1 MTPVDW
7 YTAAIT
13 RIEEARDKQ
22 EWFSAIVLSA
32 IQLERHGYIK
42 LKRHLQS
49 AKINYRKGDLE
60 NLNLPEIAL
69 FLLALKKIEADD
81 YNKMLDI
88 NRVRNKFIHRRETY
102 KFSVGT
108 KAKDEYEPLV
118 NEAIRIL
125 SEKLDAVRILFSK
138 EFKKREV

>member
-1 MTPVDW
+1 MTPIAW
-7 YTAAIT
+7 YTGAIPK
-13 RIEEARDKQ
+13 IEEARDKQ
-22 EWFSAIVLSA
+22 EWFNAIVLSA

-42 LKRHLQS
+42 LKKHLQS
-49 AKINYRKGDLE
+49 AKMSYRKRDLE
-60 NLNLPEIAL
+60 NLSLPEIAL
-69 FLLALKKIEADD
+69 FLLALAKIDAND
-81 YNKMLDI
+81 YNRMIEI

-125 SEKLDAVRILFSK
+125 KEKLGAVRVLFSK
-138 EFKKREV
+138 TIRV